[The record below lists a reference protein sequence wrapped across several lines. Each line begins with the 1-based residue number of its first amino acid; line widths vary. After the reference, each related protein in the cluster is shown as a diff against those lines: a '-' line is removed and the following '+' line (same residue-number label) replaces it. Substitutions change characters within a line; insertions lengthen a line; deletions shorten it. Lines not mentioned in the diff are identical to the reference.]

1 MEDWTNMEFARNW
14 DSDMISYNLM
24 RMEQLDILL
33 AIIADEYRPGTTILD
48 IGMGSGRVEAMLFE
62 RIPDANV
69 VGTDFSEPMIEL
81 AHAHLSSYHDR
92 YDVVMQDLTHPWD
105 AKLPEREYSVALSVQ
120 VIHNVAD
127 LHKKET
133 FAFIEQALAPGG
145 LFLLLDRIRVS
156 TPGLFPAY
164 LSMWDRLDRE
174 RGAGPNTIRRE
185 GATFEAHELSVSTR
199 GDQPATVEEHLQ
211 WLREVGFAEAA
222 CLHLHGNRALFG
234 ARKKSEAR
242 S

>member
-1 MEDWTNMEFARNW
+1 MEDWSNREFARKW

-24 RMEQLDILL
+24 RLEQLDIML
-33 AIIADEYRPGTTILD
+33 AIIADEYRPGSTILD

-62 RIPDANV
+62 RIPVARV
-69 VGTDFSEPMIEL
+69 VGTDFSEPMLEL
-81 AHAHLSSYHDR
+81 AHTHLAKYRDH
-92 YDVVMQDLTHPWD
+92 YEVVKQDITRAWD
-105 AKLPEREYSVALSVQ
+105 AKLPERDYSVAFSVQ

-127 LHKKET
+127 VHKKET
-133 FAFIEQALAPGG
+133 FAFIEQVLAPGG

-174 RGAGPNTIRRE
+174 HRAGPNTVRRE
-185 GATFEAHELSVSTR
+185 GATFQAHEASVRTR
-199 GDQPATVEEHLQ
+199 GDQPATLEEHLA
-211 WLREVGFAEAA
+211 WLREAGFAEAA

-234 ARKKSEAR
+234 ARKRKA
-242 S
+242 